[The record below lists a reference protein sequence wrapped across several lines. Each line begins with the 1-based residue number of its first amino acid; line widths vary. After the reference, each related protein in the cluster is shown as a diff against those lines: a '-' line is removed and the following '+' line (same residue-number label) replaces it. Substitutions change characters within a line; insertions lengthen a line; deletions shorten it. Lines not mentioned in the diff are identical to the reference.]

1 MSQPEPRRA
10 GARIK
15 PYTLFQAVFIVDI
28 VLGAGLNLFAD
39 NLGGDDAGL
48 IQALQLVGIGLMI
61 AGAMGYLIMAAL
73 ARRARRAP

>member
-15 PYTLFQAVFIVDI
+15 AYTLFQAVFIADI
-28 VLGAGLNLFAD
+28 VLGAAINLFAD

-48 IQALQLVGIGLMI
+48 VQALRLVGFGLMV
-61 AGAMGYLIMAAL
+61 AGAIGYFFMAAL
-73 ARRARRAP
+73 ARRARRGA

>member
-1 MSQPEPRRA
+1 MKRPA

-39 NLGGDDAGL
+39 KLGGEDVGL
-48 IQALQLVGIGLMI
+48 VQALELVGIGLMV
-61 AGAMGYLIMAAL
+61 AGGMGYLIMAAL
-73 ARRARRAP
+73 ARRARRVP

>member
-1 MSQPEPRRA
+1 MNRPA

-15 PYTLFQAVFIVDI
+15 SYTLFQAVFIADI

-48 IQALQLVGIGLMI
+48 VQALRLVGIGLMV
-61 AGAMGYLIMAAL
+61 AGAIGFLIMAVL
-73 ARRARRAP
+73 GRRARGGT

>member
-1 MSQPEPRRA
+1 MSQPVPRRP

-39 NLGGDDAGL
+39 NLGGDDVGL
-48 IQALQLVGIGLMI
+48 VQALQLVGIGLML
-61 AGAMGYLIMAAL
+61 AGAIGYFIMAAL